1 MKITLS
7 RISVSGLTFMCEEII
22 RYSETTAQEL
32 TLNHPLL
39 EVLKTEFEKYYAVFG
54 KKAYSGKGKMVAEA
68 NTNRT
73 DMYLAAR
80 LVLRGYSKAKGF
92 SGQTD
97 AQQLLTLFRLKGKK
111 VFQESYLSKSADMTH
126 LALQLQLPENKER
139 AERLHFTEIMELLI
153 SAINDFEV
161 QYNDQIGAN
170 AELHSQPS
178 ATSLRKDIESALGNY
193 MNVIKAMKSVN
204 EDWEKFYLYVQE
216 IAKSLRVS
224 PQNKKDK
231 DPNQE
236 KTE

>member
-22 RYSETTAQEL
+22 RYSETTANVL
-32 TLNHPLL
+32 MGNHPLL
-39 EVLKTEFEKYYAVFG
+39 DVLKTEFGKYYAVFG
-54 KKAYSGKGKMVAEA
+54 KKAYSGKGKQVAEA

-92 SGQTD
+92 GGQTD
-97 AQQLLTLFRLKGKK
+97 AQQLLALFRLKGKK

-126 LALQLQLPENKER
+126 LARQLQLPENKER
-139 AERLHFTEIMELLI
+139 AERLHFIEIMELLI
-153 SAINDFEV
+153 TAINHFET

-178 ATSLRKDIESALGNY
+178 ATSMRKELESVLGNY
-193 MNVIKAMKSVN
+193 LNLIKAMKSVN
-204 EDWEKFYLYVQE
+204 EDWGKFYLYVQE
-216 IAKSLRVS
+216 VAKSVKAS
-224 PQNKKDK
+224 PQNKKNK
-231 DPNQE
+231 NPNQD